1 MAIGLAKAQGHKQ
14 TFTVSLPGVD
24 VGEDDLDEF
33 ATPEQ
38 RRGQYQGAN
47 GLMSPSRFSLSYVE
61 QIG

>member
-38 RRGQYQGAN
+38 R
-47 GLMSPSRFSLSYVE
+47 
-61 QIG
+61 